1 METIIGLA
9 ESSQTARGEKL
20 KNRMPRK
27 LTMERENHEKNK
39 NGRGFFTKLYSAN
52 SSQRSSRITDTRIFP
67 GN

>member
-1 METIIGLA
+1 METVTDCA
-9 ESSQTARGEKL
+9 ESSQIARGVKL

-27 LTMERENHEKNK
+27 LTTERENHEKNK